1 MREMA
6 FNPLV
11 ESVPPSGI
19 RKFFDIAGSI
29 ANVISLGIGEPDFV
43 TPYHIRSAVM
53 DSLMDGETQYTA
65 NYGLIELRREIAGYL
80 SSRFHVTYDPESE
93 VLVTVGASE
102 AIDMVMRGLL
112 APGDEVIL
120 PDPGYVSYQPCVIF
134 AGGTPV
140 AVPTSPENGFVITP
154 EALESA
160 ITPRTKA
167 VFLAYPCNPTGAVMP
182 LEQMQKIAEIVTKH
196 DLLLICDD
204 IYIELV
210 YDGFR
215 QESFASLPGM
225 KERTILI
232 NGFSKSFAMTG
243 FRVGYICAPDK
254 LLKNPA
260 KIHQYAIMCASRAS
274 QVAAI
279 QALKQGRQD
288 NYHDIQVMRDSYDR
302 RRRLMYNALTDMGL
316 ACYEPRGAFY
326 LFPSI
331 AGTGMDSDTFC
342 ERLLKEQAVVCIPGT
357 AFGACGEG
365 FIRCCY
371 ATDIE
376 KMGEA
381 FQRMR
386 VFLGRD

>member
-1 MREMA
+1 MA

-288 NYHDIQVMRDSYDR
+288 NYHDIQVMRDSDDR

>member
-1 MREMA
+1 MA

-167 VFLAYPCNPTGAVMP
+167 LFLAYPCNPTGAVMP

-371 ATDIE
+371 ATDID

>member
-1 MREMA
+1 MA

>member
-1 MREMA
+1 MT

-19 RKFFDIAGSI
+19 RKFFDIAGGI

-65 NYGLIELRREIAGYL
+65 NFGLLELRREISRYL
-80 SSRFHVTYDPESE
+80 IDRFQVAYDPERE

-120 PDPGYVSYQPCVIF
+120 PDPGYVSYQPCILF
-134 AGGTPV
+134 AGGKPV
-140 AVPTSPENGFVITP
+140 AVPTDASNGFVITP
-154 EALESA
+154 EALEAA
-160 ITPRTKA
+160 ITPKTKA

-182 LEQMQKIAEIVTKH
+182 LEQMRRIADIVIKH

-243 FRVGYICAPDK
+243 FRVGYICAPEV

-288 NYHDIQVMRDSYDR
+288 GYHDVEVMRTSYDR
-302 RRRLMYNALTDMGL
+302 RRRLMYNAFTDMGL
-316 ACYEPRGAFY
+316 TCFEPKGAFY

-331 AGTGMDSDTFC
+331 KSTGMDSDTFC

-365 FIRCCY
+365 YIRCCY
-371 ATDIE
+371 ATDID

-386 VFLGRD
+386 VFLGQ

>member
-1 MREMA
+1 MS

-19 RKFFDIAGSI
+19 RKFFDIAGGI

-53 DSLMDGETQYTA
+53 DSLMDGETQYTT
-65 NYGLIELRREIAGYL
+65 NYGLIELRREIAHYL
-80 SSRFHVTYDPESE
+80 SDRFHVSYTPESE

-120 PDPGYVSYQPCVIF
+120 PDPGYVSYQPCILF
-134 AGGTPV
+134 AGGKPV
-140 AVPTSPENGFVITP
+140 AVPTDADNGFVITP
-154 EALESA
+154 EALERA
-160 ITPRTKA
+160 ITPNTKA

-182 LEQMQKIAEIVTKH
+182 LEQMQKIADIIISH

-243 FRVGYICAPDK
+243 FRVGYICAPEK

-279 QALKQGRQD
+279 QALRQGRMD
-288 NYHDIQVMRDSYDR
+288 GYRDIEVMRTSYDR
-302 RRRLMYNALTDMGL
+302 RRRLMYKAFSDMGL
-316 ACYEPRGAFY
+316 TCFEPRGAFY

-331 AGTGMDSDTFC
+331 QGTGMDSDTFC

-371 ATDIE
+371 ATDID

-381 FQRMR
+381 FQRIR
-386 VFLGRD
+386 AFLGRQ

>member
-1 MREMA
+1 MA

-19 RKFFDIAGSI
+19 RRFFDIAGSI

-140 AVPTSPENGFVITP
+140 VVPTTPENGFVITP

>member
-1 MREMA
+1 MA

-371 ATDIE
+371 ATDID

-386 VFLGRD
+386 VFLSRD

>member
-1 MREMA
+1 MREMT

-371 ATDIE
+371 ATDID